1 MSGIRTWVLVVILA
15 ALVIGL
21 IVAARGL
28 DHHRGDDLGAWRSP
42 VLITHT
48 AS

>member
-1 MSGIRTWVLVVILA
+1 MSGIRTWVLVVILT

-21 IVAARGL
+21 IVAARGP
-28 DHHRGDDLGAWRSP
+28 DHHRGDEVGARQSP
-42 VLITHT
+42 VILTHS